1 MKNYKYILLDL
12 DGTLTDP
19 ADGITNSIKYA
30 LDKYK
35 ITAER
40 KDLLKFIGPPLR
52 DSFMQYYGFDRE
64 KAEEAVAFYREYF
77 AVTGIYENSI
87 YPGVPEM
94 LSRLKKSGKIL
105 LLATSKPTIYASKI
119 LEYFKIHEYF
129 NIVSGSNLDG
139 TMGKKS
145 EVVEYALSFLSDSAL
160 KSAVMAGDR
169 EYDIAGA
176 IENKIDSIGVT
187 WGFGTVDELVAAG
200 ATYIA
205 ETVKDLE
212 DLLIP

>member
-30 LDKYK
+30 LAKYK
-35 ITAER
+35 IAAER

-52 DSFMQYYGFDRE
+52 DSFMKYYGFDRE

-94 LSRLKKSGKIL
+94 LSRLKKSGKML

-212 DLLIP
+212 DLLIT